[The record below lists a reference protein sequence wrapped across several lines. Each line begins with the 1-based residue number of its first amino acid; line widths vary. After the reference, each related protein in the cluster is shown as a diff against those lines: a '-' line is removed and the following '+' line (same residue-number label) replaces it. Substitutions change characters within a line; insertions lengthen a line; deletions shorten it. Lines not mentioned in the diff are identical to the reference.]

1 MRIVIFT
8 DLDGCLLNHDDYS
21 YDAAGPS
28 LERIRRLGI
37 PLVLATSKTRRE
49 TEVFSG
55 GMRLR
60 APFIVENGGGIFIPS
75 DHQGWNL
82 ENAIPRPPY
91 AMIALGKP
99 YAEIRRFVEKIRP
112 SFGIMG
118 FGDLTVR
125 EIARLADLPLKTA
138 RLAKER
144 DFTEPFLLEKEGLLE
159 ALEVEAAKE
168 GIKVTKG
175 GRFYHLIGVRQD
187 KGEAVKIV
195 RRLYD
200 EEGGEPVTAVGIGDS
215 PNDLPM
221 LALVDIP
228 VLIPHADGTYENI
241 RLPRLIRAADPGSR
255 GWNDVMERVL
265 DDIERRHS

>member
-1 MRIVIFT
+1 MRVVIFT
-8 DLDGCLLNHDDYS
+8 DLDGSLLNHEDYS
-21 YDAAGPS
+21 YAAARPS
-28 LERIRRLGI
+28 LERIRRRGI
-37 PLVLATSKTRRE
+37 PLVLVTSKTRRE

-55 GMRLR
+55 GMRIR

-82 ENAIPRPPY
+82 GNAIPRPPY
-91 AMIALGKP
+91 ALIALGKP

-112 SFGIMG
+112 SFGIIG

-144 DFTEPFLLEKEGLLE
+144 EFTEPFLLEKEERLE
-159 ALEVEAAKE
+159 ALEGEAAKE
-168 GIKVTKG
+168 GIQVTKG
-175 GRFYHLIGVRQD
+175 GRFYHLVSAHQD
-187 KGEAVKIV
+187 KGEAVRIV
-195 RRLYD
+195 KGLYGQAS
-200 EEGGEPVTAVGIGDS
+200 GGPVTAVGVGDS

-221 LALVDIP
+221 LAQVDIP
-228 VLIPHADGTYENI
+228 VLIPHADGTYEDI

-255 GWNDVMERVL
+255 GWNDVMERLL
-265 DDIERRHS
+265 DDIETRHS